1 MDYGT
6 DPALEDGLRVLPPG
20 YRPLFDRARAVFE
33 DDQRVRAMWVH
44 GAMARHAID
53 AASDLDISIAV
64 ADDEFEA
71 FTTSWKE
78 WLALITE
85 TVSVVGIVPGS
96 FYALTPTC
104 ERLDVISERVSA
116 LPHSSLRRR
125 LVVFDRDGVTAS
137 LPQPTDPGPDKGI
150 IRYSIEEAV
159 RQAANFPTVLVRE
172 DWLLGVVAV
181 QQVHQFLYSLFVEDN
196 KPQPPTGPK
205 QWSFKLSDRHRRL
218 LEALPVPQPERSSV
232 LDARQAALSVLFQEA
247 PLVAARNGVEYPHA
261 LVEAVRSFLEEQGL
275 GVGDPIGP
283 RSAG

>member
-6 DPALEDGLRVLPPG
+6 DPTLEDGLRVLPPG
-20 YRPLFDRARAVFE
+20 YRPLFDRARTVFE
-33 DDQRVRAMWVH
+33 GDQRVRAMWIH

-53 AASDLDISIAV
+53 AGSDLDISIAV
-64 ADDEFEA
+64 ADDEFGA
-71 FTTSWKE
+71 FTSTWQV

-116 LPHSSLRRR
+116 LPHSSLHRR
-125 LVVFDRDGVTAS
+125 LVVFDRDGLTAS
-137 LPQPTDPGPDKGI
+137 LPQPTDPGPDKGV

-218 LEALPVPQPERSSV
+218 LESLPVPQPDRSSV
-232 LDARQAALSVLFQEA
+232 LEARQAALSVLFQEA
-247 PLVAARNGVEYPHA
+247 PVIAARNGVEYPHA
-261 LVEAVRSFLEEQGL
+261 LVDAVRSFLNQQGL
-275 GVGDPIGP
+275 DP
-283 RSAG
+283 A